1 MKTLKVK
8 PPPTSEGWSIH
19 VYDGDRHLCCTIEP
33 SHGWALG
40 IGIGTG
46 ILMSVLFSNLAV
58 TADSQNPAGAPP
70 RQTAPSTAESMPA
83 QSTPVNLT
91 PPWID

>member
-33 SHGWALG
+33 SHGWALS
-40 IGIGTG
+40 IGIVAG
-46 ILMSVLFSNLAV
+46 ILMSVLFSNLTV
-58 TADSQNPAGAPP
+58 TANSQNPARAPQ
-70 RQTAPSTAESMPA
+70 RQTAPSTAK
-83 QSTPVNLT
+83 STPVNLT